1 MIMERNNKKIT
12 IAIDGFSSSGK
23 STMAKVL
30 ARNIGYAYIDSGA
43 MYRAITLFCIENAL
57 IDDSGNVNETELERR
72 IGNVSISFEVNPSSG
87 ASEVCLDG
95 RNVEGKIRGMR
106 VSNLVSKVAALPFVR
121 RAMVAQQQQMGASK
135 GIVMDGRDIGTTV
148 FPNAEV
154 KIFMTASDSVRA
166 QRRYDELVSKGQKAD
181 LAEVLE
187 NLRKR
192 DWIDS
197 HRETSPLRRAEDAFV
212 LDNSEMT
219 MEEELCWVRGLIQG
233 KFGILE

>member
-1 MIMERNNKKIT
+1 MERNNKKIT

-87 ASEVCLDG
+87 VSEVCLDG
-95 RNVEGKIRGMR
+95 RNVEGKIRGMQ
-106 VSNLVSKVAALPFVR
+106 VSSLVSKVAALPFVR

-148 FPNAEV
+148 FPDAEMKV
-154 KIFMTASDSVRA
+154 FVDASAETRA
-166 QRRYDELVSKGQKAD
+166 HRRYEELKQKGQIVSYD
-181 LAEVLE
+181 EVYRNVCERDHLDMTRAE
-187 NLRKR
+187 
-192 DWIDS
+192 
-197 HRETSPLRRAEDAFV
+197 SPLRKADDAYV
-212 LDNSEMT
+212 LDNSDMT
-219 MEEELCWVRGLIQG
+219 VAQQNNWLMYLYNKIINQ
-233 KFGILE
+233 

>member
-154 KIFMTASDSVRA
+154 KIFMAASDSVRA

-187 NLRKR
+187 NLRQR

-219 MEEELCWVRGLIQG
+219 MEEELCWVRGLLQG

>member
-1 MIMERNNKKIT
+1 MERNNKKIT

-72 IGNVSISFEVNPSSG
+72 IGNVSISFEENPSSG
-87 ASEVCLDG
+87 ASEVCLAG
-95 RNVEGKIRGMR
+95 RNVEGKNRGMR

-148 FPNAEV
+148 FPDAEMKV
-154 KIFMTASDSVRA
+154 FVDASAETRA
-166 QRRYDELVSKGQKAD
+166 HRRYEELKQKGQIASYD
-181 LAEVLE
+181 EVYRNVCERDHLDMTRAE
-187 NLRKR
+187 
-192 DWIDS
+192 
-197 HRETSPLRRAEDAFV
+197 SPLRKADDAYV
-212 LDNSEMT
+212 LDNSDMT
-219 MEEELCWVRGLIQG
+219 IAQQNAWLMCLYNKIINQ
-233 KFGILE
+233 

>member
-121 RAMVAQQQQMGASK
+121 RAMVAQQQQMGGN
-135 GIVMDGRDIGTTV
+135 GIMGMSNEYDENPFDPYGD
-148 FPNAEV
+148 E
-154 KIFMTASDSVRA
+154 MTDSVT
-166 QRRYDELVSKGQKAD
+166 YNSDEDSENNEAEKA
-181 LAEVLE
+181 EFE
-187 NLRKR
+187 NTLLK
-192 DWIDS
+192 
-197 HRETSPLRRAEDAFV
+197 AF
-212 LDNSEMT
+212 DNFLKQ
-219 MEEELCWVRGLIQG
+219 EENDTI
-233 KFGILE
+233 

>member
-72 IGNVSISFEVNPSSG
+72 IGNVSISFEVNPLSG

-95 RNVEGKIRGMR
+95 RNVEGKIRGMQ

-148 FPNAEV
+148 FPDAEMKV
-154 KIFMTASDSVRA
+154 FVDASAETRA
-166 QRRYDELVSKGQKAD
+166 HRRYEELKQKGQIASYD
-181 LAEVLE
+181 EVYRNVCERDYLDMTRAE
-187 NLRKR
+187 
-192 DWIDS
+192 
-197 HRETSPLRRAEDAFV
+197 SPLRKADDAYV
-212 LDNSEMT
+212 LDNSDMT
-219 MEEELCWVRGLIQG
+219 IAQQNAWLMCLYNKIINQ
-233 KFGILE
+233 